1 MPKREV
7 AVGDFRQRAT
17 ELVRI
22 VERTKQPITITRHG
36 VAVAELRPIT
46 GATDDL
52 LGSVTFLDKD
62 LTSPAL
68 DPKAWEASR

>member
-36 VAVAELRPIT
+36 VAVAELRPIS
-46 GATDDL
+46 GARDDL
-52 LGSVTFLDKD
+52 LGSVTFLDQD

-68 DPKAWEASR
+68 DPKDWEASR